1 MTAPTR
7 LRADAEPA
15 DGHGLLSR
23 FFTAL
28 LRARWLVLAI
38 YAVLLPPAAFYAAKV
53 EQDNSVDRL
62 IVATDPDF
70 IATRDFEEVFGEGEF
85 ALLLAEAPDPL
96 APEIVTRV
104 DEIERA
110 LSRIPRVQVN
120 STLSIFRKAKAGFEP
135 TPENLAAF
143 RQFVSGTDL
152 FKKQGLV
159 GDRYLAIGLI
169 IDVHDTAQRRVAL
182 GKIEDAI
189 RQFREHPAPLEKLRG
204 RARWQILFRAPDPAR
219 LRRVHRALSAV
230 ARQPPGGAAVRFD
243 MDPQSML

>member
-15 DGHGLLSR
+15 AAHGPLGN
-23 FFTAL
+23 FFAAVI
-28 LRARWLVLAI
+28 RARWLVLAI
-38 YAVLLPPAAFYAAKV
+38 YALLLPPAAYYASRV
-53 EQDNSVDRL
+53 QQDNSVDRL

-70 IATRDFEEVFGEGEF
+70 VATRDFEEVFGEGEF

-96 APEIVTRV
+96 APEIVKRV

-143 RQFVSGTDL
+143 R
-152 FKKQGLV
+152 
-159 GDRYLAIGLI
+159 
-169 IDVHDTAQRRVAL
+169 
-182 GKIEDAI
+182 
-189 RQFREHPAPLEKLRG
+189 
-204 RARWQILFRAPDPAR
+204 
-219 LRRVHRALSAV
+219 
-230 ARQPPGGAAVRFD
+230 
-243 MDPQSML
+243 